1 MRRHRA
7 ITFAFCAVAGKTLPL
22 VNLLAQRNRGFIRRD
37 WIFLGRR
44 ASWRRPFVDCAL
56 AEAKDTGQ
64 SYYC

>member
-7 ITFAFCAVAGKTLPL
+7 ITFAFHAMAGETLPF
-22 VNLLAQRNRGFIRRD
+22 VNFLAQRNRRFIRRNG
-37 WIFLGRR
+37 ILLGRR